1 MPGILDWAGMDL
13 AFPPMRTR
21 MAILTGMVVLVVA
34 CGGGD
39 ASTTTTSTSTTVAT
53 TTTEPTTTTTMATT
67 TSTIAETTT
76 TAQAIDVTIVAG
88 VVEGPGTV
96 SVAVGDQVSVWVL
109 SDVDAEIHVHGY
121 DVFFEAAAGVPTEVA
136 LTADVIGI
144 FEVELEETHTP
155 LFALEVTP

>member
-1 MPGILDWAGMDL
+1 
-13 AFPPMRTR
+13 MRIR
-21 MAILTGMVVLVVA
+21 MAILTGIVVLVVA

-39 ASTTTTSTSTTVAT
+39 AATTTTSTTTTVPT

-67 TSTIAETTT
+67 TSTLAVTTT
-76 TAQAIDVTIVAG
+76 TAQAIDVTVVAG
-88 VVEGPGTV
+88 AVEGPGTV

-121 DVFFEAAAGVPTEVA
+121 DVFFEAPPGVPTEVT
-136 LTADVIGI
+136 LTADVPGI
-144 FEVELEETHTP
+144 FEVELEQTHTP